1 MKYSLC
7 VHFSYERVYFTVVEP
22 SNTGLQLIYIN
33 STGHG
38 IDLANPNDANSKKG
52 IEELELILSEIGNV
66 ISGIYITL
74 PSENV
79 LVSQIPG
86 KDGLSKDE
94 VGKLIN
100 LEVKQAYPQYTSDDY
115 TFNVVPLAPRINGS
129 KMLMA
134 VIIPNIIYSN
144 AKKLL
149 GSLKAP
155 VIRMEISQLNAHS
168 AFLYNY
174 PEDKESTVAFFCI
187 QDKFVD
193 VSVINNSQPAY
204 YNLQKYNDEFDIAG
218 ICEKEFD
225 ILMTDYV
232 ENIDSAYLFGPG
244 LTKSMFD
251 RADGMLSIMV
261 NKTGRLNAFRMF
273 GTALGDREK
282 EYCRKTYHIYPSCI
296 GGVIPPWHE
305 RLKFY

>member
-1 MKYSLC
+1 MNLSLC
-7 VHFSYERVYFTVVEP
+7 VHFSYDRVYLTVLEP
-22 SNTGLQLIYIN
+22 SKTGLQLVYIN
-33 STGHG
+33 STANG
-38 IDLANPNDANSKKG
+38 IDLANPNDSHSKKG
-52 IEELELILSEIGNV
+52 TQELEEILIDIGNIV
-66 ISGIYITL
+66 SGIYVTL
-74 PSENV
+74 PPENV

-86 KDGLSKDE
+86 KDGLSKDD

-100 LEVKQAYPQYTSDDY
+100 IEVKQAYPQYTNEDY

-149 GSLKAP
+149 GAIKAP

-174 PEDKESTVAFFCI
+174 PEEKESTVAFFCV

-193 VSVINNSQPAY
+193 VSVIQNTKPAY

-225 ILMTDYV
+225 IDR
-232 ENIDSAYLFGPG
+232 
-244 LTKSMFD
+244 KS
-251 RADGMLSIMV
+251 V
-261 NKTGRLNAFRMF
+261 
-273 GTALGDREK
+273 
-282 EYCRKTYHIYPSCI
+282 
-296 GGVIPPWHE
+296 V
-305 RLKFY
+305 